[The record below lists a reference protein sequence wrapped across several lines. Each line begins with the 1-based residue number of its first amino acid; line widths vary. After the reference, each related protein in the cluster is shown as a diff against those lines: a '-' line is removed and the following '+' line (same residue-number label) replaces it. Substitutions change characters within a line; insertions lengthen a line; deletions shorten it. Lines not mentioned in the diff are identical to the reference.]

1 MNLESPRV
9 TVGKSAQELF
19 DLLSDVRNFEKLM
32 PENIAKFEVL
42 DDDSFVFGLSGMP
55 EIKLKMK
62 EKVAP
67 TKLVLG
73 AASDKLPF
81 TLEAD
86 INPLS
91 ENSSNVQLLF
101 EGEFNAMMAM
111 MIKGPI
117 GIAQTGLLIGG
128 DGLVELFLAAAFS
141 PSRQKP
147 IAPRKPGQM
156 MPRIEP
162 RKGIGYLDKRLP
174 ILRNNK
180 EWPGRKEIG
189 SAFRVTEAASGI
201 QVVWVG

>member
-42 DDDSFVFGLSGMP
+42 GDDSFVFGLSGMP
-55 EIKLKMK
+55 EIKLKIK
-62 EKVAP
+62 EKAAP

-86 INPLS
+86 IYSLS

-117 GIAQTGLLIGG
+117 GKFIET
-128 DGLVELFLAAAFS
+128 LALN
-141 PSRQKP
+141 
-147 IAPRKPGQM
+147 
-156 MPRIEP
+156 MP
-162 RKGIGYLDKRLP
+162 KL
-174 ILRNNK
+174 
-180 EWPGRKEIG
+180 
-189 SAFRVTEAASGI
+189 
-201 QVVWVG
+201 